1 MDNREVMVSVLCLA
15 HNHEAYIAQA
25 LESFVNQE
33 TDFRYEIL
41 VNDDASTDGTADIIR
56 AYAEKYPDLIVPFYQ
71 EKNLFSQGI
80 VIYDQVFYPV
90 ARGKYF
96 ASIEGDDYWC
106 DPHKLQMQVDFLEAH
121 PEYAACVHNTVIHTC
136 DGAEP
141 DKPYITRPTG
151 DRDVDFK
158 TVMMGMGK
166 AYHTSSLL
174 AKREL
179 MIDPPKFYYTAY
191 SYGFGDQPRAVWFSL
206 NGGIRFIDRPM
217 SVYRVRSNPQSWS
230 SNLDR
235 HYSQLKRF
243 VLGELAMIDDLL
255 PFLDGEK
262 KATAEDIRDLR
273 EFELMFVEGRVKD
286 QLRRPYRKFLRQQT
300 FGYKVKWLL
309 KLLFPR
315 LYSLY
320 RKKRGYSDY

>member
-1 MDNREVMVSVLCLA
+1 MENNEIMVSVLCLA
-15 HNHEAYIAQA
+15 HNHEQYIAQA
-25 LESFVNQE
+25 LESFVTQK
-33 TDFRYEIL
+33 TDFRFEVL

-56 AYAEKYPDLIVPFYQ
+56 QYAEKYPDVIIPFYQ

-80 VIYDQVFYPV
+80 VIYDKVFYPV

-106 DPHKLQMQVDFLEAH
+106 DPMKLQLQVDYMEAH
-121 PEYAACVHNTVIHTC
+121 PECACCVHNTVIRTV
-136 DGAEP
+136 GGNEP
-141 DKPYITRPTG
+141 DKPYIVSPTG
-151 DRDVDFK
+151 DRELDLR

-166 AYHTSSLL
+166 SYHTSSLL
-174 AKREL
+174 ARREY

-191 SYGFGDQPRAVWFSL
+191 SYGFGDQPRAAWFML
-206 NGGIRFIDRPM
+206 NGGIHFIDRPM
-217 SVYRVRSNPQSWS
+217 SVYRVRSNPESWS

-255 PFLDGEK
+255 PFLEGEDRETV
-262 KATAEDIRDLR
+262 ADIRNLR
-273 EFELMFVEGRVKD
+273 EFELMFVEGRVKE
-286 QLRRPYRKFLRQQT
+286 QSKPPYNKFLKQQT
-300 FGYKVKWLL
+300 LDYKL
-309 KLLFPR
+309 KRLIKIAFPH
-315 LYSLY
+315 LHSLY